1 MNEDFDLDIG
11 LGDAS
16 DDFFGDANAQNDNM
30 FGNDLDQDFGMQD
43 MSGMPGTQ
51 DMSGIQDDSQYQ
63 IPDGYNPQNSFEMQY
78 NEEDDEGASKRKA
91 IIIGAIGIC
100 IILLT
105 VSIAGFALK
114 SKKGGGSKSK
124 SEQIVK
130 EQVQMPQNTGSV
142 NSSGGRSGW
151 TEIDPDKNIRFSD
164 PISADFTPTN
174 VRHYI
179 KTTTTG
185 EIEVKS
191 IVTGSISGLTG
202 TYELEITYSQGCLLE
217 RGQYFSITYR
227 IGEMNGQQIISD
239 IVY

>member
-1 MNEDFDLDIG
+1 MNEDFDLDID

-16 DDFFGDANAQNDNM
+16 DDFFGDANAQNNNI
-30 FGNDLDQDFGMQD
+30 FGDDPDQDSYAQD
-43 MSGMPGTQ
+43 MSGM
-51 DMSGIQDDSQYQ
+51 QDDSQYQ

-78 NEEDDEGASKRKA
+78 NEEDDENASKRKA
-91 IIIGAIGIC
+91 IIIGAIGVC

-105 VSIAGFALK
+105 VGIAGIALK
-114 SKKGGGSKSK
+114 SKKSSGSRNK
-124 SEQIVK
+124 SEQVVK
-130 EQVQMPQNTGSV
+130 EQVHMPQNTGSV
-142 NSSGGRSGW
+142 NSSSGKNGW

-174 VRHYI
+174 VRHYV

-202 TYELEITYSQGCLLE
+202 TYELEIPYSQGCLLE
-217 RGQYFSITYR
+217 RGQYFNVTYR